1 MKCMSDRQRAFLNSD
16 ETNTRM
22 KQRSKVP
29 VRQRVT
35 WAVNDD
41 VMTSATARD
50 ATGRRLL
57 TQRTR
62 RTCYHLPINAA
73 NYDH

>member
-1 MKCMSDRQRAFLNSD
+1 
-16 ETNTRM
+16 M

-29 VRQRVT
+29 VRQRVM

-50 ATGRRLL
+50 ETGRRLL
-57 TQRTR
+57 TQGTR
-62 RTCYHLPINAA
+62 RTCYHLPIIMLLIMIIDARKEDA
-73 NYDH
+73 VQFCSATCAYQ